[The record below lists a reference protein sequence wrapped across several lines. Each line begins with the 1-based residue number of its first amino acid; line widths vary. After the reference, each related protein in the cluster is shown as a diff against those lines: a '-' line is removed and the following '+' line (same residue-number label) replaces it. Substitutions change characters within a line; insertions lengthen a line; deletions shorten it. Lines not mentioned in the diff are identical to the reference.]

1 MTVSFVTVPSPLELS
16 IAILSWNSRSYLEMP
31 TINQLNS
38 LAGQSTKTMKTSPPA
53 LPLNIISAN
62 ILPMVLLAKLLPFP
76 RFYSPFP
83 RFSFPHFPFLLLGQ
97 PPETPYRLEPIQSVS
112 HLLSRKSLSSG
123 NHCSEPPSLLYSL
136 LVTTGCCHEVNRNIS
151 ITPSQI

>member
-1 MTVSFVTVPSPLELS
+1 MLVTVSFVTVPSPLELS

-97 PPETPYRLEPIQSVS
+97 PPGNSLPSGTHTICKPPTVQKIPIIRKPLFRTP
-112 HLLSRKSLSSG
+112 LLTL
-123 NHCSEPPSLLYSL
+123 
-136 LVTTGCCHEVNRNIS
+136 
-151 ITPSQI
+151 